1 MLEVEK
7 MKVSKRTLIRRTI
20 IRGLL
25 AMAIIVSVISVLSK
39 NNLPAAA
46 TQDLPEPAVSPVK
59 ASPVPAQAV
68 TPSFVP
74 ISRSTPGSDAAKV
87 SAVSGKPAAAIVP
100 LVQKKEQQKEQ
111 KKAQKTVYLTF
122 DDGPSNVTPTVLE
135 TLRKQGVKATFFVLG
150 EQAKSRPELINAI
163 WEQGHAI
170 GNHTYNHNY
179 HDLYSGFTEF
189 WNQIKQTEEVVREIT
204 GLRPQLV
211 RAPGGTYGHFDA
223 TYFELLKEAGYT
235 VTDWTVDS
243 GDSKRKGVPAAE
255 ILRQSVAS
263 MKASSVILLL
273 HDGAGHSESA
283 KALPEIIARYKAA
296 GYTFGVLDAG
306 QEPVQFRVSAAAA
319 AAKRTKPSKAW
330 IASNILPND
339 GLFAPGKP
347 LALEVGMLEAK
358 LEPGEFRI
366 IEGQYMVPLR
376 AVVERLGGQVSW
388 NAASRSGS
396 ISWNGRYVSADAVKK
411 RLTMTSDDGTTV
423 YRQSNVEMIGDSL
436 WLPLRELLEVTGH
449 PLLEARVTGGERRV
463 KAG

>member
-7 MKVSKRTLIRRTI
+7 MKVSKRTLIRRMI

-25 AMAIIVSVISVLSK
+25 ATAVVLSVISVLSK

-46 TQDLPEPAVSPVK
+46 TQDLSVPAVSPVK
-59 ASPVPAQAV
+59 VSPVPAQAV
-68 TPSFVP
+68 TPPLVP
-74 ISRSTPGSDAAKV
+74 VSRSATGYGAAKV
-87 SAVSGKPAAAIVP
+87 SAVTGKPAAAIVP
-100 LVQKKEQQKEQ
+100 VVQKKEQ

-122 DDGPSNVTPTVLE
+122 DDGPSNVTPAVLE

-150 EQAKSRPELINAI
+150 EQARSRPELINAI

-189 WNQIKQTEEVVREIT
+189 WNQIKQTEEVVRDIT

-263 MKASSVILLL
+263 MTASSIILLL

-296 GYTFGVLDAG
+296 GYTFDVLDAG
-306 QEPVQFRVSAAAA
+306 QEPVQFRVSASAAA
-319 AAKRTKPSKAW
+319 ADRTKPSKAW
-330 IASNILPND
+330 IASNILPNA

-358 LEPGEFRI
+358 LEPGEFRV

-376 AVVERLGGQVSW
+376 AVIERLGGQVSW

-396 ISWNGRYVSADAVKK
+396 IIWNGRHVSADAVKK
-411 RLTMTSDDGTTV
+411 RLTLTSDDGTTV
-423 YRQSNVEMIGDSL
+423 YRQSNVVMIGSSL
-436 WLPLRELLEVTGH
+436 WIPLRELLEATGH